1 MLIDHATKRV
11 LGISQRPFRV
21 AISLE
26 ARIVAVAD
34 VFDALTL
41 ERPYKGAWTNEA
53 AADFLQEQAG
63 RKFDPDCVAALLTD
77 MSAIAVIQQQF
88 RDTPSSVLVAGR

>member
-1 MLIDHATKRV
+1 MPIDHAAKRV

-21 AISLE
+21 AIPLE

-34 VFDALTL
+34 VLDALMS

-53 AADFLQEQAG
+53 AAAFFWEQAG

-77 MSAIAVIQQQF
+77 TNAIAAIQQQF
-88 RDTPSSVLVAGR
+88 RDSPSNGLVAGR

>member
-1 MLIDHATKRV
+1 MPIDHAAERV

-34 VFDALTL
+34 MFDALTS
-41 ERPYKGAWTNEA
+41 ERPYKGVWTNEA
-53 AADFLQEQAG
+53 AAAFLREQAG

-77 MSAIAVIQQQF
+77 ISAIAAIQQQF
-88 RDTPSSVLVAGR
+88 CDTPSNGLVAGR

>member
-1 MLIDHATKRV
+1 MPIYH
-11 LGISQRPFRV
+11 V

-34 VFDALTL
+34 VFDALTS

-53 AADFLQEQAG
+53 AAAFLWSRRPG
-63 RKFDPDCVAALLTD
+63 SFNPDYVAALLAD
-77 MSAIAVIQQQF
+77 MSAIAAIQQHF
-88 RDTPSSVLVAGR
+88 CDTPSSGFVAGR